1 MGEFFNEASR
11 PAGRTHPRVETGGC
25 PHTAIRE
32 DISSNL
38 LALEELHKNLNRRFY
53 SSNQAG
59 TTLRRALAGSWRIIP
74 FK

>member
-1 MGEFFNEASR
+1 
-11 PAGRTHPRVETGGC
+11 VETGGC

-38 LALEELHKNLNRRFY
+38 LALEELHKKFKPQIY